1 MKLTFTLPFVFAL
14 LVCKAILWLLV
25 LQQVVAATTSVPP
38 MKSVTLLLAVASL
51 ARNAKPFA
59 AQATVL
65 LELTVLPEI
74 TGRPAPAGIP

>member
-1 MKLTFTLPFVFAL
+1 MSVL
-14 LVCKAILWLLV
+14 LVCKAIHWLLAFQ
-25 LQQVVAATTSVPP
+25 LVAVAMMNVPP